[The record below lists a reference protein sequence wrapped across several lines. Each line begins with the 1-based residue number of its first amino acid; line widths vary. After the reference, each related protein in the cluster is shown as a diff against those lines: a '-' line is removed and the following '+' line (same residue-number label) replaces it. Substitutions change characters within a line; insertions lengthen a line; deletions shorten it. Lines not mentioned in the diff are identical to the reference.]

1 VRLEPHSLVRR
12 RLFLTHPQRMASQ
25 PQRASRIG
33 GVDTSISP
41 PCGFVAAPVH
51 LAMVP
56 AAEWNRELIADLAAE
71 CSTLRKA
78 KVVGVRRPAATN
90 QARLLGHE
98 SNVISVTHPA
108 RFRHGQHALVN
119 RSGPP
124 PLLCVSLSRMSP
136 RRNRRSAFARFRC
149 VGPTDP
155 KSLQL
160 CLKGVLYG
168 LGISRIQ
175 LVLVCEIT
183 VSPCGGI
190 ITRAKLVDL
199 GQKSISELCR

>member
-1 VRLEPHSLVRR
+1 
-12 RLFLTHPQRMASQ
+12 MASQ

-41 PCGFVAAPVH
+41 PCGFVAALVH

-78 KVVGVRRPAATN
+78 KVVGVRRPAAAN
-90 QARLLGHE
+90 QAGLLGYK

-119 RSGPP
+119 RSGAPP
-124 PLLCVSLSRMSP
+124 VLWRFLEQDEPATQSPKPFRPLQMRQP
-136 RRNRRSAFARFRC
+136 R
-149 VGPTDP
+149 
-155 KSLQL
+155 
-160 CLKGVLYG
+160 
-168 LGISRIQ
+168 
-175 LVLVCEIT
+175 
-183 VSPCGGI
+183 
-190 ITRAKLVDL
+190 
-199 GQKSISELCR
+199 